1 MWIFLGLVSCFFLG
15 IYDVTKKLSLNNN
28 AVIPVLFFASSI
40 GALVFVPFIL
50 LSLGGTIPEHSL
62 FFVPQITIKT
72 HGLLFLK
79 STLVGTS
86 WFFAYFALK
95 HLPIT
100 IVMPI
105 RATGPVWT
113 LMGAM
118 LIYNEQYNI
127 LQWMGII
134 TVLEFFYFFSLS
146 GNREGINF
154 KRNKWILFIMIATFL
169 GSISTLYDK
178 FLVANYDRMAIQAW
192 FSIYLIPVFL
202 PFMLF
207 LWYLKRKTSTPLQW
221 RWSIPLIGIVLSIA
235 DFAYFYALTDKDA
248 LITILSVLRRTSV
261 IISFTLGAILFKEKN
276 LKRKAFALL
285 GILGGVLLIIFGS

>member
-1 MWIFLGLVSCFFLG
+1 MWIFLGLASCFFLG
-15 IYDVTKKLSLNNN
+15 LYDVTKKVSLNNN
-28 AVIPVLFFASSI
+28 AVIPVLFLASSF
-40 GALVFVPFIL
+40 GALIFVPFIL
-50 LSLGGTIPEHSL
+50 LSLGGTIPEHSI
-62 FFVPQITIKT
+62 FFVPHISIKT
-72 HGLLFLK
+72 HGLIFLK
-79 STLVGTS
+79 SVLVGSS

-95 HLPIT
+95 NLPIT

-113 LMGAM
+113 LIGAM
-118 LIYNEQYNI
+118 LIYNEQYNV
-127 LQWMGII
+127 LQWLGII
-134 TVLEFFYFFSLS
+134 TVLGFFYLFTLT
-146 GNREGINF
+146 GNREGIHF
-154 KRNKWILFIMIATFL
+154 KRNKWILFIMIATVL
-169 GSISTLYDK
+169 GSISTIYDK
-178 FLVANYDRMAIQAW
+178 FLIANYDRMAIQAW

-207 LWYLKRKTSTPLQW
+207 MWYPQRKKSTPLQW
-221 RWSIPLIGIVLSIA
+221 RWAIPLIGILLSIA

-285 GILGGVLLIIFGS
+285 GILGGVLLIVFGS